1 MERHILYIQGDLK
14 KQQFEIDEVEF
25 NELEK
30 AKEFLHFV
38 VTHEESYDILVSN
51 FMEFEQE
58 ILQLTLQN
66 MLYSEYSTESFYE
79 LRMRLNKRLI
89 NLLTSVKLYQDL
101 GVHQIPKSI
110 YERAKKQNEI
120 KRFFSKEYD
129 NNIHYKFMEELRRYT
144 QHAGLPIHL
153 TSFNTRNIGEEDK
166 FRHEYSINFS
176 SYSERL
182 KKDKMFNHSK
192 FPELEDEIDLKSAV
206 RHYIE
211 SISLVHISIRELFKE
226 LMIDSRE
233 TIKSAHAK
241 FHEKYKCN
249 TDYLRVVCVEEELT
263 KKDIA
268 ILLDWDDVRIKL
280 QQKNRKLIKLSKG
293 YITNISKEE

>member
-1 MERHILYIQGDLK
+1 MEYKLYIPSPVK
-14 KQQFEIDEVEF
+14 KLQLEISENEF
-25 NELEK
+25 TELEN
-30 AKEFLHFV
+30 AKDLLHFV
-38 VTHEESYDILVSN
+38 VTHEESYDILISN
-51 FMEFEQE
+51 YKEFEQE

-66 MLYSEYSTESFYE
+66 MLYSEYSTDSFYE
-79 LRMRLNKRLI
+79 LRMQLNKRLI

-101 GVHQIPKSI
+101 GVHQIPI
-110 YERAKKQNEI
+110 DIHERAKKQDDI
-120 KRFFSKEYD
+120 KHLFAKEYD
-129 NNIHYKFMEELRRYT
+129 NNIHYKFMEELRKYT

-153 TSFNTRNIGEEDK
+153 TRFNTRNTGEENK
-166 FRHEYSINFS
+166 YRHEYSINFS

-192 FPELEDEIDLKSAV
+192 FPELENEIDLKSSV

-211 SISLVHISIRELFKE
+211 SISLVHISIRELFNE
-226 LMIDSRE
+226 LTNNARE
-233 TIKSAHAK
+233 KIKLAHAK

-249 TDYLRVVCVEEELT
+249 TDYLRAACVGDELT
-263 KKDIA
+263 IRDIA

-293 YITNISKEE
+293 YITGISKEE